1 MRAGDA
7 AKTLRATVMRTA
19 RKVME
24 QRAALER
31 THALRRQHE
40 AAGDDDAG
48 RIEDLRIDVEMN
60 S

>member
-1 MRAGDA
+1 MRAGEA
-7 AKTLRATVMRTA
+7 AKALRATVLRTA
-19 RKVME
+19 RKVVE

-31 THALRRQHE
+31 THALGRQHE
-40 AAGDDDAG
+40 TADDDDAG